1 MINLLT
7 RCVISPSVS
16 ALFCGYA
23 FHCFKNV
30 RICSFF
36 WSVSPAFE
44 LNTDMHSENLR
55 IRPNAAKYEPEK
67 LQIRTLFRKFFT
79 EQNTKILSNFLAWNF
94 LKKHSFRRVSDGSP
108 KTLRKLLHSTKF
120 QHQEI
125 RWNFGILCRILFW
138 TSLQVS
144 LTGNRNSIK

>member
-79 EQNTKILSNFLAWNF
+79 EQNTKFYLISW
-94 LKKHSFRRVSDGSP
+94 R
-108 KTLRKLLHSTKF
+108 
-120 QHQEI
+120 
-125 RWNFGILCRILFW
+125 GIF
-138 TSLQVS
+138 
-144 LTGNRNSIK
+144 